1 VTDTDDTTDGRR
13 TTRRTALRRLA
24 AATTVASL
32 AGCAGGSGGADGADG
47 SGDSGGSGGSAD
59 GGGETAT
66 EPPTATR
73 TPTATATDTPAET
86 ATPGGGTPG
95 NATERGDY
103 TVGMYT
109 ELYFDPVALYVEPG
123 ETVSFE
129 LVSGAHSATAY
140 DPANPNALNRRV
152 PEGAPA
158 WNTGTFGDVGEFR
171 NVTFETVGTHD
182 YYCIPH
188 KMVGMVGRIVVGSPG
203 GPAEASEN
211 PDLPLPDA
219 ERIVDEGA
227 VAWADWE
234 GNV

>member
-1 VTDTDDTTDGRR
+1 MTDDSRR
-13 TTRRTALRRLA
+13 LTTRRTALKRLA
-24 AATTVASL
+24 ATTAVATL
-32 AGCAGGSGGADGADG
+32 AGCSASSGGTAGT
-47 SGDSGGSGGSAD
+47 
-59 GGGETAT
+59 ETAAAAET
-66 EPPTATR
+66 ETDQPTA
-73 TPTATATDTPAET
+73 TATATDTTTAAPTET
-86 ATPGGGTPG
+86 TNSAGTPA
-95 NATERGDY
+95 NATERGEY

-109 ELYFDPVALYVEPG
+109 ELYFDPVGLYVEPG

-140 DPANPNALNRRV
+140 TEGNPNALNRRV

-158 WNTGTFGDVGEFR
+158 WNTGTFGDVDAYR
-171 NVTFETVGTHD
+171 NVTFETEGTHD

-211 PDLPLPDA
+211 PDLALPA
-219 ERIVDEGA
+219 SERIVEEGE

-234 GNV
+234 ANV